1 MKRPVPA
8 RVVVSVF
15 FEAGPAV
22 PASSSKRFSAKI
34 PSTTVALLFAAL
46 ALMLA
51 LVPITTSAAA
61 PTFTV
66 GTQVATVAK
75 TNVRATADGTL
86 LGTQPRYSTGIVT
99 AAPIF
104 ASADSAYWV
113 KVAFESGPSG
123 WVGADMLVNGVSTP
137 KTVIVGNGTGQTMI
151 LDELGNIDVAFTS
164 SFGANNSNIYS
175 FSEST
180 NQGLAFSTP
189 TVLPALMYTDFAIPA
204 PLGPQI
210 ATERSGAIDM
220 VYSCP
225 FSRCPENGG
234 NPEVDLIRSIDH
246 GVTWSAP
253 IQISLPPHRAESGAG
268 EPVIAACGAGVTI
281 AWQDD
286 GVGSNRNNMNPDILV
301 VQVLNGVPGA
311 PMNVTDTGAS
321 EGHPLIAVSPQ
332 STIYL
337 TWVSDND
344 NNASSTPFDTVNFA
358 AIPNCAAVQN

>member
-8 RVVVSVF
+8 RVIVSVF
-15 FEAGPAV
+15 SEVVPNTPPISSAIFSIKTHPATLILL
-22 PASSSKRFSAKI
+22 S
-34 PSTTVALLFAAL
+34 VALTLLVAL
-46 ALMLA
+46 APVA
-51 LVPITTSAAA
+51 TSAVA
-61 PTFTV
+61 PALPV

-75 TNVRATADGTL
+75 TNVRATADGAL
-86 LGTQPRYSTGIVT
+86 LGTQPRYATGSIT
-99 AAPIF
+99 AAPVF
-104 ASADSAYWV
+104 VSTDSAYWV
-113 KVAFESGPSG
+113 KVAFDSGPSG
-123 WVGADMLVNGVSTP
+123 WVGADMLVNGVPTP
-137 KTVIVGNGTGQTMI
+137 KTVVVGNGTGQTMI

-164 SFGANNSNIYS
+164 STGANNSNIYS

-189 TVLPALMYTDFAIPA
+189 TVLPSLMYTDFAIPA

-225 FSRCPENGG
+225 FSRCPQNGG
-234 NPEVDLIRSIDH
+234 NPEVELIRSTDH

-253 IQISLPPHRAESGAG
+253 IQISLPPHRIGSGAG
-268 EPVIAACGAGVTI
+268 EPVIAACGAGVTV

-286 GVGSNRNNMNPDILV
+286 GVGSYFNNMNPDMFV
-301 VQVLNGVPGA
+301 VQVLNGLPGS
-311 PMNVTDTGAS
+311 PMNVTNTGAS
-321 EGHPLIAVSPQ
+321 EGHPQIAVSPQ

-337 TWVSDND
+337 SWVSDND
-344 NNASSTPFDTVNFA
+344 NSSTSTPFDTVNFA

>member
-15 FEAGPAV
+15 SESVPKTPAV
-22 PASSSKRFSAKI
+22 SSRPLPFKI
-34 PSTTVALLFAAL
+34 PALTLTLLFAAL
-46 ALMLA
+46 MLILA
-51 LVPITTSAAA
+51 FAPTTTSAAA

-66 GTQVATVAK
+66 GMEVTTVAK

-86 LGTQPRYSTGIVT
+86 LGTQPRFAIGVVT
-99 AAPIF
+99 AAPVF
-104 ASADSAYWV
+104 VTADSAWWV
-113 KVAFESGPSG
+113 KVAFVSGPSG
-123 WVGADMLVNGVSTP
+123 WVGADMLVDGVPTP
-137 KTVIVGNGTGQTMI
+137 KTVVVGNGTGQTMI

-164 SFGANNSNIYS
+164 NTGANNTNIYS
-175 FSEST
+175 FTEST

-189 TVLPALMYTDFAIPA
+189 TVLPALMFTDFAIPA
-204 PLGPQI
+204 PLGPQV

-225 FSRCPENGG
+225 FSLCPENGG
-234 NPEVDLIRSIDH
+234 NPEVELIRSTDH

-253 IQISLPPHRAESGAG
+253 VQISLPPHRIGSGAG

-286 GVGSNRNNMNPDILV
+286 GVGSHFTNMNPDIFV

-321 EGHPLIAVSPQ
+321 EGHPQIAVSPQ
-332 STIYL
+332 STVYL
-337 TWVSDND
+337 SWVSDND

>member
-8 RVVVSVF
+8 RAVVSVF
-15 FEAGPAV
+15 SEAFPAN
-22 PASSSKRFSAKI
+22 PATSSTIFSIKTLSATLTLFSA
-34 PSTTVALLFAAL
+34 ALTLLL
-46 ALMLA
+46 ALSPA
-51 LVPITTSAAA
+51 ATSAAA
-61 PTFTV
+61 PTFPL
-66 GTQVATVAK
+66 GTQVATVAI

-86 LGTQPRYSTGIVT
+86 LGTQPRYAIGSIT
-99 AAPIF
+99 AAPVF

-113 KVAFESGPSG
+113 KVAFNSGPSG
-123 WVGADMLVNGVSTP
+123 WVGADMLVDGVPTP
-137 KTVIVGNGTGQTMI
+137 KAVVVGNGTGQTMI

-164 SFGANNSNIYS
+164 STGANNSNFYS

-189 TVLPALMYTDFAIPA
+189 TVLPSLMYTDFAIPA

-225 FSRCPENGG
+225 FSRCPQNGG
-234 NPEVDLIRSIDH
+234 NPEVELIRSTDH

-253 IQISLPPHRAESGAG
+253 VQVSLPPHRVGSGAG
-268 EPVIAACGAGVTI
+268 EPVIAACGAGVTV

-286 GVGSNRNNMNPDILV
+286 GVGSYFNNMNPDIFV

-321 EGHPLIAVSPQ
+321 EGHPQIAVSPQ

-344 NNASSTPFDTVNFA
+344 NSASSTPFDTVNFT

>member
-15 FEAGPAV
+15 SEAV
-22 PASSSKRFSAKI
+22 PPISARSSKLFSAKI
-34 PSTTVALLFAAL
+34 LSATLALLSAAL
-46 ALMLA
+46 VLILA
-51 LVPITTSAAA
+51 LSPISTSAIT
-61 PTFTV
+61 PSFVV

-86 LGTQPRYSTGIVT
+86 LGTQPRYSTGFIT

-104 ASADSAYWV
+104 ISADSAYWV
-113 KVAFESGPSG
+113 KVAFDSGPSG
-123 WVGADMLVNGVSTP
+123 WVGADMLIGGVSSP
-137 KTVIVGNGTGQTMI
+137 KTVTVGNGTGQTMI
-151 LDELGNIDVAFTS
+151 LDELGNINVAFTS
-164 SFGANNSNIYS
+164 STGANNDNIYS

-189 TVLPALMYTDFAIPA
+189 TVLPSLPSIPA
-204 PLGPQI
+204 PLGPQV
-210 ATERSGAIDM
+210 ASERSGAIDV
-220 VYSCP
+220 VYACP
-225 FSRCPENGG
+225 FSQCPQNGG
-234 NPEVDLIRSIDH
+234 NPEVDLIRSVDH

-286 GVGSNRNNMNPDILV
+286 GVGSDRNNMNPDIFV

-311 PMNVTDTGAS
+311 PINVTSTGAS
-321 EGHPLIAVSPQ
+321 EGHPQIAVSPQ

-337 TWVSDND
+337 SWVSDND
-344 NNASSTPFDTVNFA
+344 NVASSTPFDTVNFA